1 VKQLAAFYVAASV
14 RRAPRKICDTTQE
27 GKSVCYKNI
36 LIWITLSFIF
46 VGNKMLF
53 MRKYICLFLLI
64 PFLSTAQDSLR
75 VPVLF
80 PGEACS
86 VFPQNPGEA
95 FFKASAG
102 PGFSVDKPSVYI
114 NSDAEICFNPSKK
127 SRFTYTAD
135 WNYTASYMY
144 KTSNGGI
151 SVLYDFLKNP
161 DYSLAA
167 GMSFHVL
174 ARKLNWESLVFPDQ
188 LTIPDTIIES
198 NQVKPIDQLSNA
210 VATFHGHLVFTAP
223 HMFATARFYDL
234 TTPNISF
241 VSYNEYTGGMRVT
254 AGYRNDTH
262 NGFRTIAA
270 GWRMNQYQHHVFN
283 IESTYQFHRVCLGIQ
298 LSTNKSGG
306 VMLMYSGKKISVGVA
321 SFAFIRPVSDEFCL
335 QQSRLVFSI
344 NL

>member
-1 VKQLAAFYVAASV
+1 M
-14 RRAPRKICDTTQE
+14 RNC
-27 GKSVCYKNI
+27 
-36 LIWITLSFIF
+36 IF
-46 VGNKMLF
+46 
-53 MRKYICLFLLI
+53 LFLLI

-80 PGEACS
+80 PGEACP
-86 VFPQNPGEA
+86 VFPQDPGEA
-95 FFKASAG
+95 FIEVSGG
-102 PGFSVDKPSVYI
+102 PDFSVDKPSLYF

-135 WNYTASYMY
+135 YNYASSYMY
-144 KTSNGGI
+144 KTSKGGI

-161 DYSLAA
+161 DYALAA
-167 GMSFHVL
+167 GMSFHLL
-174 ARKLNWESLVFPDQ
+174 ARKLKWENLVFPDQ
-188 LTIPDTIIES
+188 ITVHDTIIES
-198 NQVKPIDQLSNA
+198 NQVMPMGELSKA
-210 VATFHGHLVFTAP
+210 VATFHGHLVFTSP
-223 HMFATARFYDL
+223 HAFMTARFYDL

-254 AGYRNDTH
+254 AGYYNNTR

-270 GWRMNQYQHHVFN
+270 GWRMNQLQHHIFN
-283 IESTYQFHRVCLGIQ
+283 IESTYQIQRICLGIQ

-306 VMLMYSGKKISVGVA
+306 VMLMFSGKKISAGVA

>member
-1 VKQLAAFYVAASV
+1 M
-14 RRAPRKICDTTQE
+14 
-27 GKSVCYKNI
+27 N
-36 LIWITLSFIF
+36 
-46 VGNKMLF
+46 
-53 MRKYICLFLLI
+53 
-64 PFLSTAQDSLR
+64 AQDSLR
-75 VPVLF
+75 VPLLF

-95 FFKASAG
+95 FFRASAG
-102 PGFSVDKPSVYI
+102 PDFSVDKPSVFV
-114 NSDAEICFNPSKK
+114 NSDVEIYFNPSKK
-127 SRFTYTAD
+127 SRFTYSAD
-135 WNYTASYMY
+135 WNYAASYMY
-144 KTSNGGI
+144 NSSNGGI

-174 ARKLNWESLVFPDQ
+174 ACKLNWESLVFPDQ
-188 LTIPDTIIES
+188 LTISDTIIES
-198 NQVKPIDQLSNA
+198 NQVKPMDQLSKA

-223 HMFATARFYDL
+223 HLFATARFYDL

-241 VSYNEYTGGMRVT
+241 VSYNEYTGGMRFT
-254 AGYRNDTH
+254 GGYYNDTR

-270 GWRMNQYQHHVFN
+270 GWRMNQLKHHIFN

-306 VMLMYSGKKISVGVA
+306 VMLLYSGKKISAGVA
-321 SFAFIRPVSDEFCL
+321 SFAFVKPVSEEFCL

>member
-1 VKQLAAFYVAASV
+1 
-14 RRAPRKICDTTQE
+14 
-27 GKSVCYKNI
+27 
-36 LIWITLSFIF
+36 
-46 VGNKMLF
+46 

-64 PFLSTAQDSLR
+64 PFLSAAQDSLQ

-86 VFPQNPGEA
+86 VFPQNPGKA
-95 FFKASAG
+95 FIKLSGG
-102 PGFSVDKPSVYI
+102 PDFSVDKPSLYF

-135 WNYTASYMY
+135 WNNASSYMY

-151 SVLYDFLKNP
+151 SVLYDFFKNP
-161 DYSLAA
+161 DFALAA
-167 GMSFHVL
+167 GMSFHIL
-174 ARKLNWESLVFPDQ
+174 SPKLYWESLIFPDQ
-188 LTIPDTIIES
+188 LSIPDTMIET
-198 NQVKPIDQLSNA
+198 NQCKPMDRLNKI
-210 VATFHGHLVFTAP
+210 VATFHGHLVFTSP
-223 HMFATARFYDL
+223 HAFLTARFYDL

-254 AGYRNDTH
+254 GGYRHDTR

-270 GWRMNQYQHHVFN
+270 GWRMNQLQHHIFN
-283 IESTYQFHRVCLGIQ
+283 IESTYQFHRVSMGIQ
-298 LSTNKSGG
+298 LSTNKTGG
-306 VMLMYSGKKISVGVA
+306 VMLMYSGKNISAGVA
-321 SFAFIRPVSDEFCL
+321 SFAFVRPVSEEFCL